1 MAGTSNYPESVDN
14 FTPLADGVD
23 VIQADD
29 ENNSYVAHNKTQT
42 FIGSTGENQSK
53 NTDLIAHLIKERST
67 MKLSIVD
74 VNTIQVSAGVI
85 VCKNASETKRLFR
98 KNPTT
103 TNVTFADLDT
113 GARQL
118 NKKYYV
124 IAVADGSGSTVTFKL
139 SLSRTAPTGITTFGV
154 VGFLMTNGN
163 GSGDIET
170 VEQNEGADFAWNND
184 HLIFAQT
191 VVQSGDT
198 KTSNTTSEQEFQTQV
213 VLPPDLFRFKGQV
226 VKVTII
232 GEMHVSTGANTDH
245 LFKLKFGSTV
255 IWQTTWDATYKWNP
269 SVGDT
274 DNKIWMV
281 EIYIICTTVG
291 ASGAV
296 EAGGFI
302 IVPRVSPNGY
312 GVPAMA
318 GKGKTAVVSG
328 IDTTQPQTLK
338 LTLQTGDASNYYTW
352 TMRQLMVQRLN

>member
-1 MAGTSNYPESVDN
+1 MSGQSNFPQAVDN
-14 FTPLADGVD
+14 YTPLVDGVD

-42 FIGSTGENQSK
+42 FIGATGENQSK
-53 NTDLIAHLIKERST
+53 NTDLIVHFLKERPT

-74 VNTIQVSAGVI
+74 VNTVQVSAGVI
-85 VCKNASETKRLFR
+85 VCKNAAETKRLFR
-98 KNPTT
+98 RNASI

-113 GARQL
+113 GVRQT

-124 IAVADGSGSTVTFKL
+124 IAVADGTGSTVTFKL
-139 SLSRTAPTGITTFGV
+139 SLSKTAPAGVTVFGI

-170 VEQNEGADFAWNND
+170 VENNEGADFDWNND

-191 VVQSGDT
+191 VVQAGDT
-198 KTSNTTSEQEFQTQV
+198 KSSNTTSEQEFATQV
-213 VLPPDLFRFKGQV
+213 VLPPDAFRFKGQV
-226 VKVTII
+226 IKVTIV

-281 EIYIICTTVG
+281 EVYVICTTVG

-312 GVPAMA
+312 GTPAMA

-328 IDTTQPQTLK
+328 IDTVQPQVVK
-338 LTLQTGDASNYYTW
+338 LTMQTGDTGNYYSW
-352 TMRQLMVQRLN
+352 TMRQLIVERLN